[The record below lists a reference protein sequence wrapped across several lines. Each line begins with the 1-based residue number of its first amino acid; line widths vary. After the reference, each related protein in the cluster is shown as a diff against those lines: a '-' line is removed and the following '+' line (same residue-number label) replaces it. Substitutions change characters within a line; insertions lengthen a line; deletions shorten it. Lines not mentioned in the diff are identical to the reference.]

1 MAKLEMEIADDV
13 LKDISFIESHATTIF
28 GGMTKAGAEYVREQV
43 VAGMPEGMKRAG
55 LASAVKVTRTY
66 RTPSDDGINNKVVMG
81 GYFTNRNGKKTPIP
95 LVANLFEYGSSSG
108 KYPKKP
114 FFRKAFRKKSQIEAI
129 MKAKQ
134 KELSGGL
141 LDDE

>member
-1 MAKLEMEIADDV
+1 MAKFEMEIADDV
-13 LKDISFIESHATTIF
+13 LKDVTFVESHATTIF
-28 GGMTKAGAEYVREQV
+28 GGMTKAGAEYVRDQV

-66 RTPSDDGINNKVVMG
+66 RTPSDDGINNKVVLG
-81 GYFTNRNGKKTPIP
+81 GYFVNKNGVTTPIP
-95 LVANLFEYGSSSG
+95 LVANLFEYGSSSAS
-108 KYPKKP
+108 YPKHP
-114 FFRKAFRKKSQIEAI
+114 FFRKAFRKSQVEAI

>member
-1 MAKLEMEIADDV
+1 MARFEMELPDDV
-13 LKDISFIESHATTIF
+13 LKDVTFVEEKAVTIF
-28 GGMTKAGAEYVREQV
+28 GGMTKAGAEYVRNNV
-43 VAGMPEGMKRAG
+43 VSGMPEGMKQAG

-81 GYFTNRNGKKTPIP
+81 GYFINRNGVKTPIP

-108 KYPKKP
+108 TYPKQQ
-114 FFRKAFRKKSQIEAI
+114 FFRKAFKKSEIEAI

-134 KELSGGL
+134 SELSGGL

>member
-1 MAKLEMEIADDV
+1 MARFEMEIPDDV
-13 LKDISFIESHATTIF
+13 LRDVTFVEEKAVTIF
-28 GGMTKAGAEYVREQV
+28 GGMTKAGAEYVRKNV
-43 VAGMPEGMKRAG
+43 VSGMPSGMKRAG

-66 RTPSDDGINNKVVMG
+66 RTPSDDGINNKVIIG
-81 GYFTNRNGKKTPIP
+81 GYFINRNGRKTPIP

-108 KYPKKP
+108 KYPKHP
-114 FFRKAFRKKSQIEAI
+114 FFRKAFRKSEIEAI

-141 LDDE
+141 LDE

>member
-1 MAKLEMEIADDV
+1 
-13 LKDISFIESHATTIF
+13 
-28 GGMTKAGAEYVREQV
+28 
-43 VAGMPEGMKRAG
+43 MKRAG

-66 RTPSDDGINNKVVMG
+66 RTPSDDGINNKVIIG
-81 GYFTNRNGKKTPIP
+81 GYFINRNGRKTPIP

-108 KYPKKP
+108 KYPKHP
-114 FFRKAFRKKSQIEAI
+114 FFRKAFRKSEIEAV

-141 LDDE
+141 LDE

>member
-1 MAKLEMEIADDV
+1 MARFEMEIPDDV
-13 LKDISFIESHATTIF
+13 LKDVTFVEEKAVTIF
-28 GGMTKAGAEYVREQV
+28 GGMTKAGAEYVRKNV
-43 VAGMPEGMKRAG
+43 VSGMPSGMKRAG

-66 RTPSDDGINNKVVMG
+66 RTPSDDGINNKVIIG
-81 GYFTNRNGKKTPIP
+81 GYFINRNGRKTPIP

-108 KYPKKP
+108 KYPKHP
-114 FFRKAFRKKSQIEAI
+114 FFRKAFRKSEIEAV

-141 LDDE
+141 LDE

>member
-1 MAKLEMEIADDV
+1 MARFEMEIPDDV
-13 LKDISFIESHATTIF
+13 LKDVTFVEEKAVTIF
-28 GGMTKAGAEYVREQV
+28 GGMTKAGAEYVRKNV
-43 VAGMPEGMKRAG
+43 VSGMPSGMKRAG

-66 RTPSDDGINNKVVMG
+66 RTPSDDGINNKVIIG
-81 GYFTNRNGKKTPIP
+81 GYFINRNGRKTPIP

-108 KYPKKP
+108 KYPKHP
-114 FFRKAFRKKSQIEAI
+114 FFRKAFRKSEIEAI

-141 LDDE
+141 LDE

>member
-1 MAKLEMEIADDV
+1 MAKFEMEIANDV
-13 LKDISFIESHATTIF
+13 LKDVAFIENHSKTIF
-28 GGMTKAGAEYVREQV
+28 GGMTKAGAEYVREEV
-43 VAGMPEGMKRAG
+43 VSGMPAGMKKDG
-55 LASAVKVTRTY
+55 LAGAVKVTRTY
-66 RTPSDDGINNKVVMG
+66 RTPTDGGINNKVVIG

-114 FFRKAFRKKSQIEAI
+114 FFRKAFRNKSKIEAV
-129 MKAKQ
+129 MKSKQ
-134 KELSGGL
+134 KELSRGL

>member
-1 MAKLEMEIADDV
+1 MAKFEMELPDDV
-13 LKDISFIESHATTIF
+13 LKDVSFVENRAQTIF
-28 GGMTKAGAEYVREQV
+28 GGMTKAGAEYVKGEV
-43 VAGMPEGMKRAG
+43 ISAMPSGMKKAG

-81 GYFTNRNGKKTPIP
+81 GYFVNKNGKKTPIP
-95 LVANLFEYGSSSG
+95 LVANLFEYGSSRAN
-108 KYPKKP
+108 YPKQP
-114 FFRKAFRKKSQIEAI
+114 FFRKSFKKSEIEAI
-129 MKAKQ
+129 MRAKQ

>member
-1 MAKLEMEIADDV
+1 MAKFEMELPDDI
-13 LKDISFIESHATTIF
+13 LKDVTFVEKRALTIF
-28 GGMTKAGAEYVREQV
+28 GGMTKAGAEYVRNEV
-43 VAGMPEGMKRAG
+43 ISGMPAGMKKAG
-55 LASAVKVTRTY
+55 LASGVKVTRTY

-81 GYFTNRNGKKTPIP
+81 GYFVNKNGVNTPIP
-95 LVANLFEYGSSSG
+95 LVANLFEYGSSRSN
-108 KYPKKP
+108 YPKHP
-114 FFRKAFRKKSQIEAI
+114 FFRKAFRKSEIEAI

>member
-1 MAKLEMEIADDV
+1 MARFEMELPDDV
-13 LKDISFIESHATTIF
+13 LKDVTFIEEKSVTIF
-28 GGMTKAGAEYVREQV
+28 GGMTKAGAEYVRNNV
-43 VAGMPEGMKRAG
+43 VSGMPEGMKQAG

-66 RTPSDDGINNKVVMG
+66 RTPSDDGINNKVIMG
-81 GYFTNRNGKKTPIP
+81 GYFVNRNGVKTPIP

-108 KYPKKP
+108 KYPKHP
-114 FFRKAFRKKSQIEAI
+114 FFRKAFRKSEIEAI

-141 LDDE
+141 LDE